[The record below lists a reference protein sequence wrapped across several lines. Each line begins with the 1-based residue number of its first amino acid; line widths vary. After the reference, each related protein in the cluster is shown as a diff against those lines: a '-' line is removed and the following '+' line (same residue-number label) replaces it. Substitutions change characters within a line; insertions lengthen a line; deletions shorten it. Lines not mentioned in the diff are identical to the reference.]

1 MGVAVCCIQRYS
13 TYSCRRRSTARPQQ
27 TRLFLLFARSVSIS
41 SSSRLARLL
50 EPIINVKSTN
60 SQPVP
65 RVVDRGS
72 KQTVLPPPP
81 SDRLVF
87 RSSAFLS
94 ITTTNISV
102 TTSSS
107 PSLPPPPTP
116 VSPYHSSPSFLLP
129 LLARP
134 LQNQIHCLPAAHTR
148 RPRLNSPSSTIT
160 TTPHARFDIEP
171 GLLVLARHRLDLGLH
186 RTHVFDLATPLP
198 PPHAPAP

>member
-1 MGVAVCCIQRYS
+1 MLCTEIQHLLMQKKKHGQ
-13 TYSCRRRSTARPQQ
+13 TTQQ
-27 TRLFLLFARSVSIS
+27 TRLFARSVSIS

-50 EPIINVKSTN
+50 EPIINVKSTTA
-60 SQPVP
+60 SAKGTGVQKAAHQ
-65 RVVDRGS
+65 S
-72 KQTVLPPPP
+72 VLPPPLP

-148 RPRLNSPSSTIT
+148 RPRLNSPSSAPSP
-160 TTPHARFDIEP
+160 PHRTHASTSSPVSLSSLATDSTLVFIE
-171 GLLVLARHRLDLGLH
+171 
-186 RTHVFDLATPLP
+186 THVFDLATPLP